1 MYIYGKNVCREK
13 LNTSSDINRVYL
25 SKHFNDSNIIN
36 LIKDKGIKINYV
48 DNQVLDRKT
57 EGLHQGIVMEVD
69 EIKMYTL
76 DEVLNDIKN
85 KHNPLIVML
94 DHLEDPHNFGAI
106 IRTSEALGVDAIIIP
121 NDRSVKVNST
131 VIKTSVGSINY
142 IKIIRVP
149 NLQVAIKKLKENN
162 FWIIGT
168 DMLGDNYTKID
179 YNMPICLIIGNEGKG
194 ISNVIRKN
202 CDFIASIPMTG
213 KINSLNASVSCGII
227 LSRIVSS
234 RSKYELQRYK

>member
-13 LNTSSDINRVYL
+13 LNTSNDINRVYL

-36 LIKDKGIKINYV
+36 LIKDKCIKINYV
-48 DNQVLDRKT
+48 DNVVLDKKVD
-57 EGLHQGIVMEVD
+57 GLHQGIVMEVD
-69 EIKMYTL
+69 EVKMYTF
-76 DEVLNDIKN
+76 DEVLNDIKD
-85 KHNPLIVML
+85 KCNPLIVML

-149 NLQVAIKKLKENN
+149 NLQVAIKKLKDNN

-168 DMLGDNYTKID
+168 DMLGEDYTKID

-202 CDFIASIPMTG
+202 CDYIASIPMRG

-227 LSRIVSS
+227 VSRIVSS
-234 RSKYELQRYK
+234 RG

>member
-13 LNTSSDINRVYL
+13 LNTNDNISRVYL
-25 SKHFNDSNIIN
+25 SKHFNDLDIIRS
-36 LIKDKGIKINYV
+36 IKNKNIKINYV
-48 DNQVLDRKT
+48 DNVVLDKKVD
-57 EGLHQGIVMEVD
+57 GLHQGIVMEVD
-69 EIKMYTL
+69 EVKIYTL
-76 DEVLNDIKN
+76 DEVLDSIKD
-85 KHNPLIVML
+85 KDKPLIVML

-106 IRTSEALGVDAIIIP
+106 IRTSEAMGVDAIIIP
-121 NDRSVKVNST
+121 SDRSVKVNST

-142 IKIIRVP
+142 MKIIRVP
-149 NLQVAIKKLKENN
+149 NLQVAIKKLKDNN

-168 DMLGDNYTKID
+168 DMDGTDYTKID

-202 CDFIASIPMTG
+202 CDYIASIPMIG

-227 LSRIVSS
+227 ISRIVSS
-234 RSKYELQRYK
+234 RG